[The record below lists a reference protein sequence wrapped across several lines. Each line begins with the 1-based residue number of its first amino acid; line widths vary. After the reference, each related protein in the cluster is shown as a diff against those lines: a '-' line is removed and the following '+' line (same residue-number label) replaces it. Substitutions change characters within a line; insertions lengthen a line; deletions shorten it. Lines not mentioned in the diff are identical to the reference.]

1 LFQQSEK
8 VGAAGRL
15 RQRIQIQL
23 SRAGYG
29 RPGSI
34 PQDMTFL
41 DWCRDLAAKGLKVDN
56 KPFDLDDRPSLVP
69 LYAAIPTTIK
79 EALRRTLVLMKGAQ
93 LGATVLE
100 MLADL
105 YMAIKF
111 EPAVIGLFLPDQALA
126 GDKSK
131 RRFLP
136 IVRSIPDVHRKLT
149 TRIDGDKS
157 IKVGEGDI
165 LTRIM
170 GDSSFLFL
178 WTSGGVTT
186 ESRPMDIL
194 SLDEVQGMSLGQID
208 KVYERMSASK
218 IRFRF
223 MLSTANIPDADIDF
237 WYKQG
242 TQNAW
247 HTRCD
252 GCGAEIDLSEHFPA
266 CVDYNTTQHAGA
278 PENEYV
284 YICPACRSWI
294 PDTQH
299 GRFIEGNPGA
309 STESYHISQ
318 LISPTITPRDLM
330 EAWNRAV
337 TGDQRKTFFN
347 RKLGRPYIDKDQLP
361 VTMAHCLACVDE
373 GKRIGLTWETSGRD
387 CVMGIDQMGSFN
399 VVIIKRRL
407 GDGRQAVVHVEA
419 IFNDSPFDRCAALMR
434 AFGVA
439 VCVVEQLP
447 NVNDAR
453 RFANKFPGKVFLAG
467 YADLRDDMMV
477 WGDNMTTSDRRTAED
492 DRSRHSVSLHQ
503 YKAMQ
508 TALFRVRDKFC
519 LFPDPQD
526 LIQKVIDRGE
536 EKLIPIVRDWLFVH
550 LTKTALVVEEDEE
563 TRRRRPKVMKVGID
577 PHFSFANM
585 LCDVAWA
592 RIHGMGSFIMPDT
605 TKDTVETPLAQR
617 VEKNMPGLPNHILA
631 MIDQTAPGTCGRCSA
646 YDKDR
651 GSYCSMRDLIV
662 QPRDPG
668 CTIYDPALP
677 D

>member
-1 LFQQSEK
+1 VFDRAEK
-8 VGAAGRL
+8 AGAASRL
-15 RQRIQIQL
+15 RQRIQVQL
-23 SRAGYG
+23 ARAGYG

-34 PQDMTFL
+34 PEEMTFL

-56 KPFDLDDRPSLVP
+56 KPFELDDRPSLVP
-69 LYAAIPTTIK
+69 LYEAIPSTI
-79 EALRRTLVLMKGAQ
+79 EGALRRTLVLMKGAQ

-111 EPAVIGLFLPDQALA
+111 EPCVIGLFLPDQALA
-126 GDKSK
+126 ADKSK

-149 TRIDGDKS
+149 TRTEGEKT

-223 MLSTANIPDADIDF
+223 MLSTANVPDADIDF

-242 TQNAW
+242 TRNAW

-252 GCGAEIDLSEHFPA
+252 RCAAETDLSEHFPA
-266 CVDYNTTQHAGA
+266 CIDYNRGSHAGA
-278 PENEYV
+278 PINEYV
-284 YICPACRSWI
+284 YVCPACQAWI
-294 PDTQH
+294 EDTQN
-299 GRFIEGNPGA
+299 GRFVAGNPGA
-309 STESYHISQ
+309 SIESYHISQ
-318 LISPTITPRDLM
+318 IISPTITPRDLI
-330 EAWNRAV
+330 EAWNLAV
-337 TGDQRKTFFN
+337 TGDQKKTFHN

-361 VTMAHCLACVDE
+361 VTMAHCLACVEE
-373 GKRIGLTWETSGRD
+373 GKRIGLKWETSGAG
-387 CVMGIDQMGSFN
+387 CYMGIDQMGSFN

-407 GDGRQAVVHVEA
+407 PDGRQAVVHVEA
-419 IFNDSPFDRCAALMR
+419 IFNDSPFDRCAELMR
-434 AFGVA
+434 LFGVV

-453 RFANKFPGKVFLAG
+453 RFANQFLGKVFLAG
-467 YADLRDDMMV
+467 YANLRDDMMV
-477 WGDNMTTSDRRTAED
+477 WGDNMTTSDRRTAEE
-492 DRSRHSVSLHQ
+492 DRSRFTVALQQ
-503 YKAMQ
+503 YKTMQ

-519 LFPDPQD
+519 LFPDPDDLVQD
-526 LIQKVIDRGE
+526 VLDRGE
-536 EKLIPIVRDWLFVH
+536 RKRIPIVRDWLFVH

-563 TRRRRPKVMKVGID
+563 TRRQRPKVMKIGID
-577 PHFSFANM
+577 PHFAFANM

-592 RIHGMGSFIMPDT
+592 RNHGTGSFMMPE
-605 TKDTVETPLAQR
+605 TKDALATPLAQR
-617 VEKNMPGLPNHILA
+617 VEQNMPGLPKHIVA
-631 MIDQTAPGTCGRCSA
+631 MIDQGAPGTCGGCSA
-646 YDKDR
+646 YDKAK
-651 GSYCSMRDLIV
+651 GSWCSMRDLIV
-662 QPRDPG
+662 QPNDPA
-668 CTIYDPALP
+668 CPIYDPVAQG
-677 D
+677 